1 MTIFGKTLHDIIWA
15 HKGQFFSVTFMK
27 KDGTLR
33 TINRAQVGYKKGYD
47 GDNTVA
53 HLEQY
58 VTVVEAGEAGDVPGK
73 PKFRNVN
80 TDAIRRL
87 AIGGKVLYV
96 QD

>member
-1 MTIFGKTLHDIIWA
+1 MSVFGKKLHDIIWA
-15 HKGQFFSVTFMK
+15 HKGQFFSVDFVK
-27 KDGTLR
+27 SDGTLR
-33 TINRAQVGYKKGYD
+33 TIKRAQVGYKKGYD

-58 VTVVEAGEAGDVPGK
+58 VTVVEVGEAGDVPGK

-80 TDAIRRL
+80 VDAIKRI
-87 AIGGKVLYV
+87 AIGGRVLYA